1 MQLARALTPVQQ
13 AAIQTQLNLS
23 QLNNSQ
29 PGKDPLMTIK
39 EIEERQ
45 LKAQQWVLQQQ
56 AVNLSMSKKAR
67 EIYVGNLL
75 MGVVTADIIR
85 ELFNR
90 WALEFSICIAD
101 AISPLCFAYL
111 VWTDDDFLP
120 WAAL

>member
-13 AAIQTQLNLS
+13 AAIQSQLSLA

-29 PGKDPLMTIK
+29 PGKDPFMTVK

-90 WALEFSICIAD
+90 
-101 AISPLCFAYL
+101 
-111 VWTDDDFLP
+111 
-120 WAAL
+120 